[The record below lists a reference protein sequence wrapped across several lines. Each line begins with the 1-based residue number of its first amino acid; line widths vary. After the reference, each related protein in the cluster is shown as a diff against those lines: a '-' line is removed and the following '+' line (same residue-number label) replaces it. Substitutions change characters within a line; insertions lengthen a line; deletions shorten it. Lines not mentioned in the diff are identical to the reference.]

1 MYQLLFN
8 QSNINYMIS
17 LFNYL
22 QECGD
27 CVAPLNTMGMG
38 NPVPADIGVE
48 GTEPLVGK
56 KRKKKKVKE
65 SIFDDEDVLSAD
77 SDDEIRYTMVE
88 KWVEENISNIKGK
101 YTIKQ
106 IDGKYKVSFKL
117 NFIDA
122 AIQEEIPEYIVLDL
136 TNVKSF
142 DIELISYC
150 VGKEKDKFIMSN
162 DSFIFGSNT
171 NLYIFMDSHKISEI
185 EFDGKFNCKMITVSD
200 LIAST
205 IPTQGVTHIILHKN
219 YKCNWTVYGGL
230 KNLKRISCVGGIP
243 TVIDGKGAGHHKIIL
258 PEFSGQ
264 QVEVVKI

>member
-27 CVAPLNTMGMG
+27 CAAPLDTMGMG

-65 SIFDDEDVLSAD
+65 SIFDDEDVLSSD

-88 KWVEENISNIKGK
+88 KWVEENIDKIKDK
-101 YTIKQ
+101 YTIEQ
-106 IDGKYKVSFKL
+106 TNGKYKVSFKTKL
-117 NFIDA
+117 FCSTLD
-122 AIQEEIPEYIVLDL
+122 EEIPEYIVLDL
-136 TNVKSF
+136 TNVKAI
-142 DIELISYC
+142 DIDLSYNC
-150 VGKEKDKFIMSN
+150 KTKEKGKFILSD
-162 DSFIFGSNT
+162 DSFIFGPHT
-171 NLYIFMDSHKISEI
+171 NLYVFMDSPKISEI
-185 EFDGKFNCKMITVSD
+185 EFVGEFDCKSINVSD
-200 LIAST
+200 SIAGPMPSR
-205 IPTQGVTHIILHKN
+205 GVRHIILHKN

-243 TVIDGKGAGHHKIIL
+243 AVIDVNMGRHKILL
-258 PEFSGQ
+258 PEFPGQ
-264 QVEVVKI
+264 KVELEKI